1 MRHDPEIL
9 LNQRASR
16 APDPLGALN
25 PRILDWQGRRVW
37 LVGASSGIGEALAR
51 LLAARGAHLALSAR
65 RGDALRALATE
76 LTVPTLE
83 LPLDVTQV
91 APLRE
96 ACRAVLDAWGGID
109 LVIWLAGNYRPMR
122 TDNFD
127 LEQARDLLDTNLLS
141 VYNGL
146 EVLLPVFKAQGSGGL
161 ALVSSVAGYCGLPRS
176 LAYGPG
182 KAALINLAESLYID
196 LSPQGLGVWLIDPGF
211 VETPLTAQN
220 DFRMPGLIRP
230 DEAAEAI
237 VRGFASGGFE
247 MHFPKGFTLWMK
259 LLRLLPYRLFF
270 RAVRAAT
277 GG

>member
-1 MRHDPEIL
+1 MRHDPESL
-9 LNQRASR
+9 LLKRAAR
-16 APDPLGALN
+16 APDAMGALN

-51 LLAARGAHLALSAR
+51 SLAARGAHLALSAR
-65 RGDALRALATE
+65 RSDVLARLAAD

-83 LPLDVTQV
+83 LPLDVSDL
-91 APLRE
+91 PSLHE
-96 ACRAVLDAWGGID
+96 ACRQLLDAWGGID

-122 TDNFD
+122 ADNFD
-127 LEQARDLLDTNLLS
+127 LEQARALIDTNLLS

-146 EVLLPVFKAQGSGGL
+146 EVLLPVFNAQGAGGL

-182 KAALINLAESLYID
+182 KAGLINLAESLYLD
-196 LSPQGLGVWLIDPGF
+196 LSPRGVGVWLIDPGF

-230 DEAAEAI
+230 DEAAQAI
-237 VRGFASGGFE
+237 MRGFA
-247 MHFPKGFTLWMK
+247 
-259 LLRLLPYRLFF
+259 
-270 RAVRAAT
+270 
-277 GG
+277 